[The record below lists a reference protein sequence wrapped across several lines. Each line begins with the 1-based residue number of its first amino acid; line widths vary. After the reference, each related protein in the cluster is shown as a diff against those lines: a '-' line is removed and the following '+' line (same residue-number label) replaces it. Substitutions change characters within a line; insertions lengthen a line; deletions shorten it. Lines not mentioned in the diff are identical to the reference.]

1 MQSIRVNTLRV
12 DNSIRFGSHGN
23 YLTFAPQ
30 GFSGDEH
37 GNHTWNDGCVAT
49 LRLRILALAEDTQ
62 LRVDID
68 PYIVPE
74 KVPFQTL
81 NVYVNGLWIAFARSQ
96 GTERLLIDL
105 PADFIVPTTNRLSF
119 VMANATRPA
128 EIGEARDQRL
138 LAFSFR
144 EIALI
149 RST

>member
-1 MQSIRVNTLRV
+1 MQTIRVNTLRA

-23 YLTFAPQ
+23 YLTFAPS
-30 GFSGDEH
+30 GFSSDEH
-37 GNHTWNDGCVAT
+37 ANHTWNDGCVAT

-62 LRVDID
+62 LRID
-68 PYIVPE
+68 LEPYLVAE

-81 NVYVNGLWIAFARSQ
+81 NLYINGLWIAFAHSQ
-96 GTERLLIDL
+96 GTERLMIDL

-119 VMANATRPA
+119 VMPDAARPA
-128 EIGEARDQRL
+128 DIGEGRDQRR

-149 RST
+149 RPS